1 MASSRTE
8 TESETDEAARLAAL
22 MAYGVL
28 DTPPEAEFDDI
39 VLLARTFCDTPMA
52 LVSLVGADRQWF
64 KARAGIELTETPIN
78 QSVCA
83 HAIRER
89 EILVIPDLTLDPRT
103 RDNPLV
109 TGQAH
114 MRFYAGAVLR
124 TPRGEAIGALCVID
138 TTPRPGGLT
147 PEQTGSLLALGRQ
160 TMAMLQFRRALRS
173 RDNAARL
180 QLDRAQAVDSA
191 QQAGGIGTFEID
203 VDSNSLRA
211 SPVFC
216 RLFGLPP
223 TPSMDAGVIEAIVI
237 PEDRDK
243 VSTLATRSSGTTVLE
258 TEYRIRRA
266 NDGELRWLSRRG
278 EFERDA
284 AGRPLLLRGVVHD
297 ITERK
302 QVEMAQETLNSEIS
316 HRIKNTL
323 AIVDAIALQTLRHA
337 ADQTAV
343 QNFSR
348 RLQALGRAH
357 DILIGRSLAGADLQA
372 TVTAV
377 TGVIADPGRFAMSG
391 PVGESDPAVWHRQIA
406 ISLTTAYLSTRA
418 FMAALRRGRG
428 SIVYFGA
435 AAVLPGGAVGEK
447 SAYAAAK
454 AGVLALMQA
463 VSQEEQKNG
472 VRANAI
478 APTMIRTALNESEM
492 GANRNYVER
501 ESVADVVRWLCSD
514 AARDVTGQTIR
525 LGS

>member
-8 TESETDEAARLAAL
+8 SQADEAARLAAL
-22 MAYGVL
+22 TAYGVL

-39 VLLARTFCDTPMA
+39 VLLARTFCGTPMA

-64 KARAGIELTETPIN
+64 KARAGIELTETPID

-83 HAIRER
+83 HAIKER

-114 MRFYAGAVLR
+114 LRFYAGAVLR

-191 QQAGGIGTFEID
+191 QQAAGVGTFEID

-211 SPVFC
+211 SPEFC

-223 TPSMDAGVIEAIVI
+223 TPSMDTSVIEAIVI
-237 PEDRDK
+237 AEDRDK
-243 VSTLATRSSGTTVLE
+243 VSTLATRTGGTAPPDA
-258 TEYRIRRA
+258 EYRIRRA

-284 AGRPLLLRGVVHD
+284 AGRPLLLRGAVHD

-323 AIVDAIALQTLRHA
+323 AMVDAIALQTLRHA
-337 ADQTAV
+337 ADRTAV
-343 QNFSR
+343 QDFSR

-357 DILIGRSLAGADLQA
+357 DILIGRALAGADLQA

-377 TGVIADPGRFAMSG
+377 AGVIADPGRLAMNGPRIILNARTVLSFSLLIHELATNAAKYGALSRAGGIVHVDWHVEAGPKGRELVLTWREEGGPPVTGPTRKGFGSRLIEAGFSG
-391 PVGESDPAVWHRQIA
+391 TGGVEVR
-406 ISLTTAYLSTRA
+406 YRA
-418 FMAALRRGRG
+418 EGLHATFRAALAFITR
-428 SIVYFGA
+428 
-435 AAVLPGGAVGEK
+435 
-447 SAYAAAK
+447 
-454 AGVLALMQA
+454 
-463 VSQEEQKNG
+463 
-472 VRANAI
+472 
-478 APTMIRTALNESEM
+478 
-492 GANRNYVER
+492 
-501 ESVADVVRWLCSD
+501 
-514 AARDVTGQTIR
+514 
-525 LGS
+525 